1 MIKVQLMIASIR
13 SKLGDTNGENYYY
26 ANTEIVE
33 AINGALRD
41 ISQNALCFF
50 KVWHVQSKK
59 GVRRYKLPN
68 DFILFSKKYPD
79 NVANGLIDY
88 VDSQTFFVKNGEPRI
103 ATEEGKYPVWSFYY
117 NYTERIYGVDDTLY
131 ILDGFFEPIVYH
143 ALSTLCMSPNRENGL
158 QQSEFFRA
166 KYNEA
171 LRLPLHHA
179 RKVTNKIKKTSFRRV

>member
-1 MIKVQLMIASIR
+1 MIKVDLLIASIR

-26 ANTEIVE
+26 ASTEIVE

-41 ISQNALCFF
+41 ISQNALCFA
-50 KVWHVQSKK
+50 KVVLVQSKK
-59 GVRRYKLPN
+59 NIIRYKLPN
-68 DFILFSKKYPD
+68 DFILFPKKYPD
-79 NVANGLIDY
+79 SANNALIDY
-88 VDSQTFFVKNGEPRI
+88 MDSQTFFVKAEPKI
-103 ATEEGKYPVWSFYY
+103 STDGKYPVWSFYY
-117 NYTERIYGVDDTLY
+117 NYTERIYNVADTLY

-171 LRLPLHHA
+171 IRLPLHHA
-179 RKVTNKIKKTSFRRV
+179 RKITNKSKKTNYRRV

>member
-1 MIKVQLMIASIR
+1 MIKVQLLLASIR
-13 SKLGDTNGENYYY
+13 SKLGDTNAENFYY

-59 GVRRYKLPN
+59 EVKRYKLPD

-79 NVANGLIDY
+79 DVDNGIIEY
-88 VDSQTFFVKNGEPRI
+88 MDSQTFFVKTEPKLKDER
-103 ATEEGKYPVWSFYY
+103 YPVWSFYY
-117 NYTERIYGVDDTLY
+117 NYNERIYEIDDTLY

-158 QQSEFFRA
+158 SQSDFFRA
-166 KYNEA
+166 KYSES

-179 RKVTNKIKKTSFRRV
+179 RKFTNNTKQTKYRRV

>member
-1 MIKVQLMIASIR
+1 MVASIR
-13 SKLGDTNGENYYY
+13 SKLGDTEASNYYY
-26 ANTEIVE
+26 ADTEIVE

-50 KVWHVQSKK
+50 KIWHVQSLKDVK
-59 GVRRYKLPN
+59 RYKLPN

-79 NVANGLIDY
+79 DIDNGLIAY
-88 VDSQTFFVKNGEPRI
+88 IDSQTFYLKNEPQ
-103 ATEEGKYPVWSFYY
+103 AKEGRYPVLSFYY
-117 NYTERIYGVDDTLY
+117 NYNERIYEVTDTLY
-131 ILDGFFEPIVYH
+131 ILDGFYEPIVYH

-166 KYNEA
+166 KYSEA

-179 RKVTNKIKKTSFRRV
+179 RKVTNNIKHTNYRRV